1 MEQIAASD
9 DCARAAYGTI
19 NMEESVMFVKTLVAV
34 CLVGSMIAPSVA
46 WSAGMSRGA
55 CINAVQQK
63 LGSRATDAGE
73 NTNKAAVHRCM
84 RHGLGAI

>member
-1 MEQIAASD
+1 MEPIAACD
-9 DCARAAYGTI
+9 DYARAVYGTI
-19 NMEESVMFVKTLVAV
+19 NIEESVMFVKTLVAV

-46 WSAGMSRGA
+46 WSASRGA

-73 NTNKAAVHRCM
+73 NTNKAAVRRCM
-84 RHGLGAI
+84 RHGFGAI